1 MGGHGGLNILPQKK
15 WNVYR
20 HDRQYQVKFDEHR
33 DIEKKLNDKEKLK
46 REGLSD
52 SLVELRR
59 RAQDIQNKDIDL
71 ETELNYTKDDFKNKL
86 LKRDKKIYKQ
96 KELEVEKTDLLP
108 EFNEETDLLHELN
121 EEKPVT
127 RSKGHINFFEKEER
141 EAEEANIKRREH
153 LIKSGHYIYNS
164 DFKGPRKVNVYVD
177 EENPKVIP
185 DFKKQQKPWYMRP
198 KITEFNDFTDFNDSN
213 TDSKLV
219 ESNIKRRKTKEE
231 LRTERLSRESS
242 ERERA
247 LKLLK
252 SK

>member
-46 REGLSD
+46 RERLSD

-59 RAQDIQNKDIDL
+59 RAQDTQNRDVDV
-71 ETELNYTKDDFKNKL
+71 ETELKVEDRSGFKVKR
-86 LKRDKKIYKQ
+86 LKRDKNKHKD
-96 KELEVEKTDLLP
+96 KGDEFKSEKSDLFP
-108 EFNEETDLLHELN
+108 ELN
-121 EEKPVT
+121 EDIKKEDGKKKT
-127 RSKGHINFFEKEER
+127 GHINFFEKEER
-141 EAEEANIKRREH
+141 EAEEASIRRREH

-177 EENPKVIP
+177 EENAKVTP
-185 DFKKQQKPWYMRP
+185 DFKKQQTPWYMKP
-198 KITEFNDFTDFNDSN
+198 KPPDSNDFNEVSYTEYSQLGRE
-213 TDSKLV
+213 SK
-219 ESNIKRRKTKEE
+219 NKQRKTKEE
-231 LRTERLSRESS
+231 LRSERLSRESS

-247 LKLLK
+247 LALLK